1 MEGMT
6 QHLLPAQ
13 LLGLDLSPHHKK
25 EESCK
30 VTEQRLV
37 QPAPDNA
44 FLTKT
49 SLATQIK
56 VAPNRPPLHHKVT
69 KCIYSLLCL
78 LIENYL
84 SPYHYN

>member
-1 MEGMT
+1 MEGMM

-13 LLGLDLSPHHKK
+13 FLGLDLSPHPKD
-25 EESCK
+25 ESSK
-30 VTEQRLV
+30 GTEQRLV

-49 SLATQIK
+49 SLAVQIK
-56 VAPNRPPLHHKVT
+56 VASNRPPLHHEVN

-78 LIENYL
+78 LRENDL
-84 SPYHYN
+84 SPYLYN